1 MKRRALLQTIAGAV
15 VTRPLGRLRA
25 QEASASRAA
34 PPAQSASLAD
44 ADMRT
49 LGAIAEVVL
58 PSAIGREGRE
68 AAVAAF
74 AAWVRD
80 YREGADRGHGYG
92 SSTLA
97 APTGASPALRYP
109 PQFEALQ
116 QAARDRNAA
125 SFAALPAS
133 ARRELIEAALNLP
146 QPVTRLPARPTGA
159 NLIADFMGLYFNG
172 AAAWDLAY
180 GADIGRDNCRGLRGS
195 EARPRPLGS
204 R

>member
-1 MKRRALLQTIAGAV
+1 MKRRALLRTIAGV
-15 VTRPLGRLRA
+15 VVARPLGKLRDSESA
-25 QEASASRAA
+25 ASQVASA
-34 PPAQSASLAD
+34 PAASLSESD
-44 ADMRT
+44 IRT

-58 PSAIGREGRE
+58 PAGIGRQGRD
-68 AAVAAF
+68 AAVTAF
-74 AAWVRD
+74 AAWVRN

-97 APTGASPALRYP
+97 APTGPSPAQRYP

-116 QAARDRNAA
+116 QAARDRKAA
-125 SFAALPAS
+125 SFAALPLA
-133 ARRELIEAALNLP
+133 ARREVIEATLNQP

-172 AAAWDLAY
+172 ASAWDLAY
-180 GADIGRDNCRGLRGS
+180 RAEIGRDSCRGLRGS
-195 EARPRPLGS
+195 DERPRPLGS